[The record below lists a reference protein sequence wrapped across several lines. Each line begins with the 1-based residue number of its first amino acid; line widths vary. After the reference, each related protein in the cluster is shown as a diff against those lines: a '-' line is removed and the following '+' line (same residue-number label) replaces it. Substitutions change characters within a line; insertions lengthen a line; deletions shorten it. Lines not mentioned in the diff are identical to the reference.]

1 MRVLVADDDTS
12 SLITL
17 QAYLESLGYE
27 VSTATNGREAF
38 EMIQANDFR
47 LVISDWEMPE
57 LNGLDLCRRVR
68 ERQLASYVYFIMLT
82 GRQNEDD
89 LIEGLDA
96 GADDFVRKPFKP
108 DELRVRLRAAD
119 RIAALEGRDIFIF
132 SLAKLAESRDTD
144 TGAHL
149 ERMREYSRVLAEYM
163 STTEKYSDI
172 VDADYIR
179 TVYAT
184 SPLHDIGKVG
194 IPDDILLKPGRLTP
208 EEFEIMKMHTVI
220 GYETLESAVLNNPSA
235 KFYRF
240 AQDIVL
246 NHHERWDGKGYP
258 NGVSGEQ
265 IPLCGRI
272 VSVADVYDALTTKRV
287 YKNAFTHEKA
297 REIILEGRGSA
308 FDPDVVDA
316 FLAMED
322 EFVRIKDRLNEERQN
337 SSNATGFASI
347 QSPTPVLSS

>member
-12 SLITL
+12 SLVML
-17 QAYLESLGYE
+17 QAFLESYGYE
-27 VSTATNGREAF
+27 VATATNGREAF
-38 EMIQANDFR
+38 EMIQANDYR

-57 LNGLDLCRRVR
+57 VNGLELCRLVR
-68 ERQLASYVYFIMLT
+68 ERQLGSYVYFILLT
-82 GRQNEDD
+82 GRQQETD

-96 GADDFVRKPFKP
+96 GADDFLRKPFKP
-108 DELRVRLRAAD
+108 DELRVRLRAAE

-132 SLAKLAESRDTD
+132 SLAKLAESRDSD

-149 ERMREYSRVLAEYM
+149 ERIREYSRVLTEQL
-163 STTEKYSDI
+163 STTDKYKDVI
-172 VDADYIR
+172 DGDYIR

-194 IPDDILLKPGRLTP
+194 IPDSILLKPGRLTK
-208 EEFEIMKMHTVI
+208 EEFEIMKSHTVI
-220 GYETLESAVLNNPSA
+220 GFETLRSAVRNNPSA

-246 NHHERWDGKGYP
+246 NHHERWDGNGYP
-258 NGVSGEQ
+258 NGLAGED

-287 YKNAFTHEKA
+287 YKDAFSHEKA
-297 REIILEGRGSA
+297 RSIILEGSGSA
-308 FDPDVVDA
+308 FDPDIVDA
-316 FLAMED
+316 FVASE
-322 EFVRIKDRLNEERQN
+322 ERFVTIRKRLNEQYAAEIGE
-337 SSNATGFASI
+337 SAPEAPAELATAS
-347 QSPTPVLSS
+347 P